1 MLYLI
6 QKEWEEAVTQ
16 SLTYILNKVF
26 NNTEKDKEKLAP
38 VTEQGILSNIN
49 LKRFLKQLRIV
60 LEKLYLEAYEETT
73 EDHQTT
79 KGNKVMRIEEFVE
92 VL

>member
-1 MLYLI
+1 M
-6 QKEWEEAVTQ
+6 TQ
-16 SLTYILNKVF
+16 SLSYILNKVF

-38 VTEQGILSNIN
+38 VTEQGILSHIN

-60 LEKLYLEAYEETT
+60 LEKLHAEAYEDIES
-73 EDHQTT
+73 DD
-79 KGNKVMRIEEFVE
+79 KGGENKIVRIEEFVE